1 MKRRRWKSNAT
12 IAEGPRRRSV
22 AVDVEG
28 RRGDRGGWWG
38 KARVVGNDTEGNKNQ
53 TSTRH
58 RTLTV

>member
-1 MKRRRWKSNAT
+1 MLPT
-12 IAEGPRRRSV
+12 IAEGLGG
-22 AVDVEG
+22 G
-28 RRGDRGGWWG
+28 RLRLTWKGEEETGRAGWWG

>member
-1 MKRRRWKSNAT
+1 MEEQRYCY
-12 IAEGPRRRSV
+12 
-22 AVDVEG
+22 
-28 RRGDRGGWWG
+28 RGGTIGGGRLRLTWKGEEETGRLVWG